1 MAYIVKYRSITD
13 EELSEIRLD
22 NLEDAQLI
30 AKIIDGRCDLVYSH
44 ISQIIPIN
52 KINQN
57 PVEKVDLDSMVL
69 ASQVMLGNYYGEI
82 ELHRFHDN
90 YFITL
95 NNWDNDNGRMVT
107 KEFADAFIRE
117 FGSVE

>member
-1 MAYIVKYRSITD
+1 MTYLIKFHDVDD
-13 EELSEIRLD
+13 EVMRELTFDTLENAQFVARLLD
-22 NLEDAQLI
+22 RHPDF
-30 AKIIDGRCDLVYSH
+30 VYSH
-44 ISQIIPIN
+44 ISEIIPIN